1 MKDQN
6 RDAVLVTE
14 EIDRAAA
21 ADLNRHTNQDAV
33 AGTEEL
39 VKKARA
45 GSEEAFG
52 ILVETYERFV
62 YHAALRALRIC
73 GGRRDDGEDVAQKAF
88 IKAWRALDSFRGE
101 CSFSTWLYRITVN
114 CARDHCRRENR
125 RPAVSLTPAEDG
137 NGEPIE
143 IDVPVTEGDEVPE
156 SALDRKETVRAVRRA
171 IESLP
176 EDMRQVIILRDLQEL
191 PYAEIASLM
200 GIEVGTV
207 KSRISR
213 GRAALRELLQGM
225 L

>member
-1 MKDQN
+1 MTQERKIIEQ
-6 RDAVLVTE
+6 V
-14 EIDRAAA
+14 
-21 ADLNRHTNQDAV
+21 V
-33 AGTEEL
+33 AGDHDAFELL
-39 VKKARA
+39 VKK
-45 GSEEAFG
+45 
-52 ILVETYERFV
+52 YEDKV
-62 YHAALRALRIC
+62 YHLCLRMCADPEQAKDL
-73 GGRRDDGEDVAQKAF
+73 AQEAF
-88 IKAWRALDSFRGE
+88 IKAWRGLRFYKHEAA
-101 CSFSTWLYRITVN
+101 FSTWLYRITVN
-114 CARDHCRRENR
+114 CARDHCRSENR